1 MLELYILATIGV
13 YKKYHYIARLYR
25 PGKFEHAGKIKGCML

>member
-13 YKKYHYIARLYR
+13 YKHSKALW
-25 PGKFEHAGKIKGCML
+25 PGQFEHEGKIKGCIL